1 MATQISAFCHTWAA
15 ASLETAAAIENVH
28 AAVRSGS
35 DASHEWDVLGDRA
48 KAVIAFYD
56 SGDQDLDSTELARL
70 SRVLL
75 TTAEDFRLLIDLLRI
90 HPSDPRAELYDE
102 FADRAELVAL
112 SATDLQPG
120 RVSDPPF
127 TLDDFKAAIPARP

>member
-1 MATQISAFCHTWAA
+1 M
-15 ASLETAAAIENVH
+15 
-28 AAVRSGS
+28 RSGS
-35 DASHEWDVLGDRA
+35 DASHEWGVLRDRA

-56 SGDQDLDSTELARL
+56 NEDQDLDPTELARL
-70 SRVLL
+70 SRVLI

-90 HPSDPRAELYDE
+90 PPNDPRAELYDE

-120 RVSDPPF
+120 RVADPPF
-127 TLDDFKAAIPARP
+127 TLEDFKASIPARP